1 MQSLE
6 QLILLSRYI
15 GSNPLTIDTLL
26 QIRDELLFSLI
37 SELTFNKQLLTK
49 TFTSP
54 SQFIDF
60 KDTIKPKE
68 YSIGYRIKS

>member
-6 QLILLSRYI
+6 QLILLSQYI

-37 SELTFNKQLLTK
+37 SELSFNKQLLTK
-49 TFTSP
+49 TFTSS
-54 SQFIDF
+54 SQFIKF
-60 KDTIKPKE
+60 NDTIKP
-68 YSIGYRIKS
+68 